1 MPDET
6 AITYSQPVPRG
17 QVLFPLRALTDDTRL
32 QILELLAAHETL
44 RAQAIIE
51 ELDVT
56 QSTVSRHLSQLVAA
70 GFIAEER
77 GDGANKSYR
86 LRRERVEELFTL
98 LSRLLS
104 AENAQA
110 VLSDVRRKLP
120 ENLHRFLNRDGLL
133 VLWPR
138 TPTDQKNLL
147 DYLVEKFERNHL
159 YSESEVNEKLNRWHT
174 FEDAAL
180 LRREMVD
187 YGYMGRTSSGDRYWR
202 EK

>member
-1 MPDET
+1 MSTQFET
-6 AITYSQPVPRG
+6 NRSQPIPRG
-17 QVLFPLRALTDDTRL
+17 QVLFPLNALADDTRL
-32 QILELLAAHETL
+32 QILELLAAHGEL

-51 ELDVT
+51 EMDVT
-56 QSTVSRHLSQLVAA
+56 QSTVSRHLKQLSAA
-70 GFIAEER
+70 GFVAEER

-86 LRRERVEELFTL
+86 LRRERLDEVFVL
-98 LSRLLS
+98 LSQLLS

-110 VLSDVRRKLP
+110 VFSDARRKLP
-120 ENLHRFLNRDGLL
+120 QNLHRFLDRDGL
-133 VLWPR
+133 VVQWPR
-138 TPTDQKNLL
+138 TPGDQQNLL
-147 DYLVEKFERNHL
+147 DYLVEKFQRNHL
-159 YSESEVNEKLNRWHT
+159 YSEAEVNELINRWHT

>member
-1 MPDET
+1 MQDQT
-6 AITYSQPVPRG
+6 AAARPQPIPRG
-17 QVLFPLRALTDDTRL
+17 QVLFPLNALTDDTRL
-32 QILELLAAHETL
+32 QILELLAANESL
-44 RAQAIIE
+44 RSQAIIE

-56 QSTVSRHLSQLVAA
+56 QSTVSRHLKQLAAA
-70 GFIAEER
+70 GFVQEER

-86 LRRERVEELFTL
+86 LRRERLDELFAL

-120 ENLHRFLNRDGLL
+120 EHLHRFLDRDGL
-133 VLWPR
+133 VVQWPR
-138 TPTDQKNLL
+138 TPGDQQNLL
-147 DYLVEKFERNHL
+147 NYLVEKFQPNQL
-159 YSESEVNEKLNRWHT
+159 YTETKVNEMLNSWHT
-174 FEDAAL
+174 FDDPAI

>member
-1 MPDET
+1 MQDQS
-6 AITYSQPVPRG
+6 AIARSQPIPRG

-32 QILELLAAHETL
+32 QILELLAASETL

-86 LRRERVEELFTL
+86 LRRERVEEVFAL
-98 LSRLLS
+98 LSQLLS

-110 VLSDVRRKLP
+110 VLSDARRKLP
-120 ENLHRFLNRDGLL
+120 QNLHRFLDREGLL
-133 VLWPR
+133 IHWPR
-138 TPTDQKNLL
+138 TPSDQKNLL
-147 DYLVEKFERNHL
+147 DYLVEKFQPNHL
-159 YSESEVNEKLNRWHT
+159 YSETEVNDLLNRWHT
-174 FEDAAL
+174 FDDPAI

>member
-1 MPDET
+1 MSTQSE
-6 AITYSQPVPRG
+6 AARSQPIPRG
-17 QVLFPLRALTDDTRL
+17 QVLFPLSALTDDTRL
-32 QILELLAAHETL
+32 QILELLAAHESL
-44 RAQAIIE
+44 RAQAIID

-56 QSTVSRHLSQLVAA
+56 QSTVSRHLKQLTAA
-70 GFIAEER
+70 GFVAEER

-86 LRRERVEELFTL
+86 LRRERLDEVFAL

-104 AENAQA
+104 AENAHA
-110 VLSDVRRKLP
+110 VLSDARRKLP
-120 ENLHRFLNRDGLL
+120 EHLHRFLDRDGL
-133 VLWPR
+133 VTRWPR
-138 TPTDQKNLL
+138 PPEEQKQLL
-147 DYLVEKFERNHL
+147 DYLVNKFQRNQL
-159 YSESEVNEKLNRWHT
+159 YSEAEVNETLNRWHT

>member
-6 AITYSQPVPRG
+6 AVTQPQPVPRG

-32 QILELLAAHETL
+32 QILELLAASETL

-86 LRRERVEELFTL
+86 LRRERMEELFAL

-104 AENAQA
+104 AENARA

-133 VLWPR
+133 VVWPR

-159 YSESEVNEKLNRWHT
+159 YTESEVNELLNRWHT
-174 FEDAAL
+174 FEDAAI

>member
-1 MPDET
+1 MSTQSET
-6 AITYSQPVPRG
+6 NRSQPIPRG
-17 QVLFPLRALTDDTRL
+17 QVLFPLNALADDTRL

-44 RAQAIIE
+44 RAQEIIE

-56 QSTVSRHLSQLVAA
+56 QSTVSRHLKQLSAA
-70 GFIAEER
+70 GFVAEER

-86 LRRERVEELFTL
+86 LRRERLEELFAL

-110 VLSDVRRKLP
+110 VLNDVRRKLP
-120 ENLHRFLNRDGLL
+120 QNLHRFLDAEGRL
-133 VLWPR
+133 VQWPR
-138 TPTDQKNLL
+138 TPGDQKNLL
-147 DYLVEKFERNHL
+147 DYLVDKFQPNQL
-159 YSESEVNEKLNRWHT
+159 YSEAEVNELLNRWHT
-174 FEDAAL
+174 FEDAAI

>member
-1 MPDET
+1 MQTET
-6 AITYSQPVPRG
+6 NAARVQPVPRG

-32 QILELLAAHETL
+32 QILELLAAHESL
-44 RAQAIIE
+44 RGQAIIE

-56 QSTVSRHLSQLVAA
+56 QSTVSRHLQQLIAA
-70 GFIAEER
+70 GFVQEER

-86 LRRERVEELFTL
+86 LRRERLDELFAL
-98 LSRLLS
+98 LSQLLS

-120 ENLHRFLNRDGLL
+120 EHLHRFLDRDGL
-133 VLWPR
+133 VTQWPR
-138 TPTDQKNLL
+138 TPGDQKNLL
-147 DYLVEKFERNHL
+147 DYLVEKFERNQL
-159 YSESEVNEKLNRWHT
+159 YAEAEVNERLNRWHT
-174 FEDAAL
+174 FEDAAI